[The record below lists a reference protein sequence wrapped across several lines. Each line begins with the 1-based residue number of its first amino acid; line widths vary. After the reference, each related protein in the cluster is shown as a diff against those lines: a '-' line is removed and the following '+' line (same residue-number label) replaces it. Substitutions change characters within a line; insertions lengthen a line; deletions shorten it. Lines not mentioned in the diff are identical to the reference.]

1 MVTSILGAVLV
12 CDTTTGLHPSGLRS
26 SRAVVRTHLAA
37 DVDVCVFVQQGSDDL
52 DVASSDSSDQH
63 GLPTLEGDREDT
75 LDPHIPFEG
84 VKGSDIRLSDGLL
97 LGGLIL
103 D

>member
-1 MVTSILGAVLV
+1 M
-12 CDTTTGLHPSGLRS
+12 
-26 SRAVVRTHLAA
+26 
-37 DVDVCVFVQQGSDDL
+37 
-52 DVASSDSSDQH
+52 ASSDSSDQH